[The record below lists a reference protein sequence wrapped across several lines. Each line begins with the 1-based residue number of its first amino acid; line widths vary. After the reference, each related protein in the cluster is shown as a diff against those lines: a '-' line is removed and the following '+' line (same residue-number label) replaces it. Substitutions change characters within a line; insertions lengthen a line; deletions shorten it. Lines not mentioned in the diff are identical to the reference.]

1 MILKN
6 VEKKEKNTALFEV
19 ELDAAEFEAAVNAAY
34 LKNRSN
40 IYIPGFRKGK
50 APRAIV
56 EGMYGRE
63 VFYQDAMDE
72 LAPKAFEFG
81 LEESKLQTVGAPS
94 ISDVNVTEEK
104 TVVYTFSVSLYPEV
118 TLGQYK
124 GLSASKEVEDVT
136 EEEIDAEI
144 ENVRKRNARK
154 VSVAIP
160 SPSTLTASWRASALT
175 AARPR
180 TIPSCWAP
188 IPLFPAL
195 RSRSSA

>member
-104 TVVYTFSVSLYPEV
+104 
-118 TLGQYK
+118 
-124 GLSASKEVEDVT
+124 
-136 EEEIDAEI
+136 
-144 ENVRKRNARK
+144 
-154 VSVAIP
+154 P